1 MDVPSTTT
9 TTEVNSFKNLNAGKK
24 MLRKK
29 RFKEFSQFL
38 PQLELEPSQQPSLVS
53 DVLEEIFSLVAEA
66 DTHSSVYYYYDNVAL
81 KNLHSCA
88 LVNRQW
94 CTSAVRIL
102 WRRPFGPFH
111 NGGRKLI
118 TTYLRGLDVEER
130 RDLKLKRIK
139 LPTVSP
145 IPMFNYPSFM
155 RHLDYGEMLYAVEA
169 WCAALPKRR
178 PHAVL
183 SVMRVLLRLFLHNS
197 GPLSSLKLS
206 SLGEDY
212 HDEKVMILAE
222 PEIRGLITSVRTLS
236 LDGFDYNQHGLLVRL
251 PDLCKNVEYLQLR
264 GWYGNQD
271 TETSDTTTT
280 TNNNTTPLQKDAAA
294 ISLRRLIKAQK
305 SLITLDMIDCKAY
318 LGHIISALDTQ
329 SISLRKVKF
338 RLVNFRDC
346 GPWDGLA
353 TCHRLTNLE
362 FWLCKGI
369 TQKMFTPLI
378 NATFPELEEVKM
390 LQYGRGCE
398 KFKTWINNM
407 NGTTIKEDAVEDSDD
422 DSDL

>member
-1 MDVPSTTT
+1 MDIPPVTT
-9 TTEVNSFKNLNAGKK
+9 TTEVNSLSQNFINKNLNAGKK
-24 MLRKK
+24 CSGKK
-29 RFKEFSQFL
+29 ESRSFL
-38 PQLELEPSQQPSLVS
+38 TFCLSALNIEPSQQPSLVS
-53 DVLEEIFSLVAEA
+53 DVLEEIFSLVVEI
-66 DTHSSVYYYYDNVAL
+66 DTHSSVFYYYDHDAL
-81 KNLHSCA
+81 KNLYACA

-111 NGGRKLI
+111 NGGHKLI

-145 IPMFNYPSFM
+145 IPMFNYPSFI
-155 RHLDYGEMLYAVEA
+155 RHLDYGEMLFAVES
-169 WCAALPKRR
+169 WCATLPKRR
-178 PHAVL
+178 PNSVL

-264 GWYGNQD
+264 
-271 TETSDTTTT
+271 
-280 TNNNTTPLQKDAAA
+280 DAAA

-305 SLITLDMIDCKAY
+305 SLLSLDMIDCKAY

-338 RLVNFRDC
+338 RLVDFKDC

-369 TQKMFTPLI
+369 TQKMFNPLI
-378 NATFPELEEVKM
+378 NATFPELDEVKM
-390 LQYGRGCE
+390 LQYGKGCE
-398 KFKTWINNM
+398 EFKIWINNM
-407 NGTTIKEDAVEDSDD
+407 NGTTIKEDNLEDSDD
-422 DSDL
+422 DSDS

>member
-1 MDVPSTTT
+1 
-9 TTEVNSFKNLNAGKK
+9 

-29 RFKEFSQFL
+29 RIKEFSHFL
-38 PQLELEPSQQPSLVS
+38 PQLNIEPSQQPSLVS
-53 DVLEEIFSLVAEA
+53 DVLEEIFSLVVEI
-66 DTHSSVYYYYDNVAL
+66 DTHSSVFYYYDHDAL
-81 KNLHSCA
+81 KNLYACA

-111 NGGRKLI
+111 NGGHKLI

-145 IPMFNYPSFM
+145 IPMFNYPSFI
-155 RHLDYGEMLYAVEA
+155 RHLDYGEMLFAVES
-169 WCAALPKRR
+169 WCATLPKRR
-178 PHAVL
+178 PNSVL

-264 GWYGNQD
+264 GWYGNQQNED
-271 TETSDTTTT
+271 TTTTTTTTNTTTTINSTTT
-280 TNNNTTPLQKDAAA
+280 TNNNITTTTLQKDAAA

-305 SLITLDMIDCKAY
+305 SLLSLDMIDCKAY

-338 RLVNFRDC
+338 RLVDFKDC

-369 TQKMFTPLI
+369 TQKMFNPLI
-378 NATFPELEEVKM
+378 NATFPELDEVKM
-390 LQYGRGCE
+390 LQYGKGCE
-398 KFKTWINNM
+398 EFKIWINNM
-407 NGTTIKEDAVEDSDD
+407 NGTTIKEDNLEDSDD
-422 DSDL
+422 DSDS

>member
-1 MDVPSTTT
+1 
-9 TTEVNSFKNLNAGKK
+9 
-24 MLRKK
+24 
-29 RFKEFSQFL
+29 
-38 PQLELEPSQQPSLVS
+38 
-53 DVLEEIFSLVAEA
+53 LVAET
-66 DTHSSVYYYYDNVAL
+66 DSHSSTFYYYDNVAL
-81 KNLHSCA
+81 KNLYACA

-111 NGGRKLI
+111 NRGHKII

-169 WCAALPKRR
+169 WCATLPKRR
-178 PHAVL
+178 PNNVL

-236 LDGFDYNQHGLLVRL
+236 LDGFDYHQHGLLVRL

-264 GWYGNQD
+264 GWYGNQQN
-271 TETSDTTTT
+271 EDTTTTNTT
-280 TNNNTTPLQKDAAA
+280 TNNNTTNVINTISTPLQKDAAA

-305 SLITLDMIDCKAY
+305 SLISLDMIDCKAY

-338 RLVNFRDC
+338 RLVDFKDC

-353 TCHRLTNLE
+353 TCHRLKNLE

-369 TQKMFTPLI
+369 TQKMFNPLI

-390 LQYGRGCE
+390 LGKSCE
-398 KFKTWINNM
+398 EFKTWINNM
-407 NGTTIKEDAVEDSDD
+407 NGITPKEDILEDSDD